1 MTAFLIQIAGAAAL
15 LLWAVRLVRT
25 GVERAFA
32 TQLRQGLR
40 RASDNRLLA
49 TVTGLVSA
57 MLLQS
62 STAVAMLVSNFAAK
76 GALAGSVGLAMLLG
90 ADLGSALVAQ
100 ILLARPGLLV
110 PALILLGVILFL
122 RSHQRR
128 VRQTG
133 RILIGLALI
142 FVSLDMLRTAT
153 APIIQSDGAVA
164 ILGYLDSDL
173 LTAFLLGAVFAWVV
187 HSSVAAILLF
197 VTMVAQGALPP
208 MAAMAMVL
216 GANLGGAMI
225 AFVLTL
231 AADVRARRIVMA
243 NLVLRGGGALLV
255 LVALNLNLLDPQW
268 LGATAAGQVMAIH
281 LAFNLVL
288 CLLMMPLV
296 GVIARLSDRLLA
308 EDAVQSGDRGLSALD
323 PAALDDPPRALSCA
337 ARELLR
343 MGELVEKMLVS
354 ATGLYETWD
363 DRVATGIQEDERAL
377 RRMHQDLKL
386 YLAGVHG
393 QKRDDEAANGAIEAS
408 LMAANLEAAADQVA
422 RKMTDL
428 ARKLHHEGVCFSKSG
443 RQELLDFMDRVQAN
457 AQLALKVMMT
467 GNPDDA
473 RELVAEKDS
482 IRTAEQRLQ
491 SKHLSRLRDGI
502 SESIETSALHQET
515 LRILKQVNTAF
526 AMAGYPIV
534 ERAGDLLSSRLQRP
548 GDPLGGQ

>member
-40 RASDNRLLA
+40 RASDNRVLA
-49 TVTGLVSA
+49 AVSGMLSA

-62 STAVAMLVSNFAAK
+62 STAVAMLVSNFASK
-76 GALAGSVGLAMLLG
+76 GVLTAAVGVAMLLG

-100 ILLARPGLLV
+100 ILLARPGVLV
-110 PALILLGVILFL
+110 PALLLLGVVLFL
-122 RSHQRR
+122 RSNQRKL
-128 VRQTG
+128 RQTG

-153 APIIQSDGAVA
+153 APIIQSEGAVA

-231 AADVRARRIVMA
+231 AADVRARRIVTA
-243 NLVLRGGGALLV
+243 NLVLRGGGAIAVLL
-255 LVALNLNLLDPQW
+255 ALSFQVFDPAW
-268 LGATAAGQVMAIH
+268 LGQDAAVQVMNLH
-281 LAFNLVL
+281 LAFNLALCVL
-288 CLLMMPLV
+288 ALPFAGLIAKLSEQMM
-296 GVIARLSDRLLA
+296 RD
-308 EDAVQSGDRGLSALD
+308 QSTQTLGRGLSALD
-323 PAALDDPPRALSCA
+323 QAALEDPPRALNCA

-343 MGELVEKMLVS
+343 MGEVIEKMLV
-354 ATGLYETWD
+354 AAMGLYETWD
-363 DRVATGIQEDERAL
+363 DRVATAIQEDEKAL
-377 RRMHQDLKL
+377 RRMHLDLKL
-386 YLAGVHG
+386 YLAGMNRH
-393 QKRDDEAANGAIEAS
+393 KLDDNAVNGAIEAS
-408 LMAANLEAAADQVA
+408 LLAANLEAAADQVS
-422 RKMTDL
+422 RKMIEL
-428 ARKLHHEGVCFSKSG
+428 ARKLSSEGICFSKSG
-443 RQELLDFMDRVQAN
+443 KQEIGDFMDRIQAN
-457 AQLALKVMMT
+457 VQLALTVMMT
-467 GNPDDA
+467 RNPDDA
-473 RELVAEKDS
+473 RELVAEKES

-491 SKHLSRLRDGI
+491 SKHLSRLREGV
-502 SESIETSALHQET
+502 SESIETSAIHQET
-515 LRILKQVNTAF
+515 LRILKQVNTSF
-526 AMAGYPIV
+526 AMAGYPILD
-534 ERAGDLLSSRLQRP
+534 EFGDLLSSRLSAQE
-548 GDPLGGQ
+548 

>member
-1 MTAFLIQIAGAAAL
+1 MIQIAGAAAL

-49 TVTGLVSA
+49 AISGLVSA

-62 STAVAMLVSNFAAK
+62 STAVAMLVSNFASK
-76 GALAGSVGLAMLLG
+76 GALSAAVGVAMLLG

-100 ILLARPGLLV
+100 ILLARPGILV
-110 PALILLGVILFL
+110 PALLLLGVALFL
-122 RSHQRR
+122 RSNQRKL
-128 VRQTG
+128 RQTG

-153 APIIQSDGAVA
+153 APIIQSEGAVA
-164 ILGYLDSDL
+164 VLGYLDSDL

-231 AADVRARRIVMA
+231 AADVRARRIVSA
-243 NLVLRGGGALLV
+243 NFALRGGGALVV
-255 LVALNLNLLDPQW
+255 LLALNLDALDPTW
-268 LGATAAGQVMAIH
+268 LGLDAAVQVMGLH
-281 LAFNLVL
+281 LAFNLAL
-288 CLLMMPLV
+288 CLMALPFV
-296 GVIARLSDRLLA
+296 GLIARMSKGVMRDPN
-308 EDAVQSGDRGLSALD
+308 VQSLGRGMSALD
-323 PAALDDPPRALSCA
+323 PAALEDPPRALGCA

-343 MGELVEKMLVS
+343 MGEVIEKMLV
-354 ATGLYETWD
+354 AAMGLYEVWD
-363 DRVATGIQEDERAL
+363 DRVASAIRDEDKAL
-377 RRMHQDLKL
+377 RQMHLDLKL
-386 YLAGVHG
+386 YLAGMNRH
-393 QKRDDEAANGAIEAS
+393 KLDDSAVNGAIEAS

-428 ARKLHHEGVCFSKSG
+428 ARKLSHEGISFSKSG
-443 RQELLDFMDRVQAN
+443 KQEIDDFMDRIQAN
-457 AQLALKVMMT
+457 VQLALTVMMT
-467 GNPDDA
+467 RNPDDA
-473 RELVAEKDS
+473 RELVAEKES

-491 SKHLSRLRDGI
+491 SKHLTRLREGV
-502 SESIETSALHQET
+502 SESIETSAIHQET
-515 LRILKQVNTAF
+515 LRILKQVNTSF
-526 AMAGYPIV
+526 AMAGYPILD
-534 ERAGDLLSSRLQRP
+534 ESGDLLSSRLSSQ
-548 GDPLGGQ
+548 G

>member
-49 TVTGLVSA
+49 AISGLVSA

-62 STAVAMLVSNFAAK
+62 STAVAMLVSNFASK
-76 GALAGSVGLAMLLG
+76 GALSAAVGVAMLLG

-100 ILLARPGLLV
+100 ILLARPGILV
-110 PALILLGVILFL
+110 PALLLVGVALFL
-122 RSHQRR
+122 RSNQRKL
-128 VRQTG
+128 RQTG

-153 APIIQSDGAVA
+153 APIIQSEGAVA
-164 ILGYLDSDL
+164 VLGYLDSDL

-231 AADVRARRIVMA
+231 AADVRARRIVSA
-243 NLVLRGGGALLV
+243 NLALRGGGALSV
-255 LVALNLNLLDPQW
+255 LLALNLDALDPTW
-268 LGATAAGQVMAIH
+268 LGQGAAVQVMGLH
-281 LAFNLVL
+281 LAFNLAL
-288 CLLMMPLV
+288 CLLALPFV
-296 GVIARLSDRLLA
+296 GLIARMSKGVMRDPN
-308 EDAVQSGDRGLSALD
+308 VQSLGRGMSALD
-323 PAALDDPPRALSCA
+323 PAALEDPPRALGCA

-343 MGELVEKMLVS
+343 MGEVIEKMLV
-354 ATGLYETWD
+354 AAIGLYEVWD
-363 DRVATGIQEDERAL
+363 DRVANAIRDEDKAL
-377 RRMHQDLKL
+377 RQMHLDLKL
-386 YLAGVHG
+386 YLAGMNRH
-393 QKRDDEAANGAIEAS
+393 KLDDSAVNGAIEAS

-428 ARKLHHEGVCFSKSG
+428 ARKLSHEGISFSKSG
-443 RQELLDFMDRVQAN
+443 KQEIDDFMDRIQAN
-457 AQLALKVMMT
+457 VQLALTVMMT
-467 GNPDDA
+467 RNPDDA
-473 RELVAEKDS
+473 RELVAEKES

-491 SKHLSRLRDGI
+491 SKHLTRLREGV
-502 SESIETSALHQET
+502 SESIETSAIHQET
-515 LRILKQVNTAF
+515 LRILKQVNTSF
-526 AMAGYPIV
+526 AMAGYPILD
-534 ERAGDLLSSRLQRP
+534 ESGDLLSSRLSSQ
-548 GDPLGGQ
+548 G

>member
-1 MTAFLIQIAGAAAL
+1 MTGFLIQIAGAAAL

-40 RASDNRLLA
+40 RAAGNRLLA
-49 TVTGLVSA
+49 TLTGLVSA

-62 STAVAMLVSNFAAK
+62 STAVAVLVSNFAAK
-76 GALAGSVGLAMLLG
+76 GALTGAVGIAILLG

-100 ILLARPGLLV
+100 ILLARPGILVALL
-110 PALILLGVILFL
+110 LLLGVVLFL
-122 RSHQRR
+122 RSSARR
-128 VRQTG
+128 LRQTG
-133 RILIGLALI
+133 RIMIGVALI

-153 APIIQSDGAVA
+153 APIIHSEGAVA
-164 ILGYLDSDL
+164 VLGYLDSDL
-173 LTAFLLGAVFAWVV
+173 LTAFLIGAVFAWVV

-231 AADVRARRIVMA
+231 AADVRARRIVTA

-255 LVALNLNLLDPQW
+255 LLALELQLLSPAW
-268 LGATAAGQVMAIH
+268 LGHSEAGQVMALH
-281 LAFNLVL
+281 LAFNFAL
-288 CLLMMPLV
+288 CLLTVPLV
-296 GVIARLSDRLLA
+296 GIIARLADHLLPTDTA
-308 EDAVQSGDRGLSALD
+308 QSSDRGLSALD
-323 PAALDDPPRALSCA
+323 PAALQDPPRALSCA

-354 ATGLYETWD
+354 AMGLYETWD
-363 DRVATGIQEDERAL
+363 DRIATAIQDDERAL
-377 RRMHQDLKL
+377 RRMHQELKL
-386 YLAGVHG
+386 YLAGIQG
-393 QKRDDEAANGAIEAS
+393 PKRDDEAVNGAIEAS

-428 ARKLHHEGVCFSKSG
+428 ARRLHSEGICFSKTG
-443 RQELLDFMDRVQAN
+443 RQELFDFMDRVQAN
-457 AQLALKVMMT
+457 TQLALKVMMT
-467 GNPDDA
+467 LNPDDA
-473 RELVAEKDS
+473 RDLVAEKDS

-491 SKHLSRLRDGI
+491 SKHLSRLREGI

-515 LRILKQVNTAF
+515 LRCLKQVNTAF

-534 ERAGDLLSSRLQRP
+534 DRAGDLLSSRLQRSD
-548 GDPLGGQ
+548 DPLGS

>member
-1 MTAFLIQIAGAAAL
+1 MIQIAGAAAL

-49 TVTGLVSA
+49 AISGLVSA

-62 STAVAMLVSNFAAK
+62 STAVAMLVSNFASK
-76 GALAGSVGLAMLLG
+76 GALSAAVGVAMLLG

-100 ILLARPGLLV
+100 ILLARPGILV
-110 PALILLGVILFL
+110 PALLLVGVALFL
-122 RSHQRR
+122 RSNQRKL
-128 VRQTG
+128 RQTG

-153 APIIQSDGAVA
+153 APIVQSEGAVA
-164 ILGYLDSDL
+164 VLGYLDSDL

-231 AADVRARRIVMA
+231 AADVRARRIVSA
-243 NLVLRGGGALLV
+243 NLALRGGGALSV
-255 LVALNLNLLDPQW
+255 LLALNLDALDPTW
-268 LGATAAGQVMAIH
+268 LGQGAAVQVMGLH
-281 LAFNLVL
+281 LAFNLAL
-288 CLLMMPLV
+288 CLLALPFV
-296 GVIARLSDRLLA
+296 GLIARMSKGVMRDPN
-308 EDAVQSGDRGLSALD
+308 VQSLGRGMSALD
-323 PAALDDPPRALSCA
+323 PAALEDPPRALGCA

-343 MGELVEKMLVS
+343 MGEVIEKMLV
-354 ATGLYETWD
+354 AAMGLYEVWD
-363 DRVATGIQEDERAL
+363 DRVANAIHDEDKAL
-377 RRMHQDLKL
+377 RQMHLDLKL
-386 YLAGVHG
+386 YLAGMNRH
-393 QKRDDEAANGAIEAS
+393 KLDDSAVNGAIEAS

-428 ARKLHHEGVCFSKSG
+428 ARKLSHEGISFSKSG
-443 RQELLDFMDRVQAN
+443 KQEIDDFMDRIQAN
-457 AQLALKVMMT
+457 VQLALTVMMT
-467 GNPDDA
+467 RNPDDA
-473 RELVAEKDS
+473 RELVAEKES

-491 SKHLSRLRDGI
+491 SKHLTRLREGV
-502 SESIETSALHQET
+502 SESIETSAIHQET
-515 LRILKQVNTAF
+515 LRILKQVNTSF
-526 AMAGYPIV
+526 AMAGYPILD
-534 ERAGDLLSSRLQRP
+534 ESGDLLSSRLSSQ
-548 GDPLGGQ
+548 G

>member
-40 RASDNRLLA
+40 RASDNRVLA
-49 TVTGLVSA
+49 AVSGMLSA

-62 STAVAMLVSNFAAK
+62 STAVAMLVSNFASK
-76 GALAGSVGLAMLLG
+76 GVLTAAVGVAMLLG

-100 ILLARPGLLV
+100 ILLARPGVLV
-110 PALILLGVILFL
+110 PALLLLGVVLFL
-122 RSHQRR
+122 RSNQRKL
-128 VRQTG
+128 RQTG

-153 APIIQSDGAVA
+153 APIIQSEGAVA

-231 AADVRARRIVMA
+231 AADVRARRIVTA
-243 NLVLRGGGALLV
+243 NLVLRGGGAIAVLL
-255 LVALNLNLLDPQW
+255 ALSFQVFDPVW
-268 LGATAAGQVMAIH
+268 LGQDAAVQVMNLH
-281 LAFNLVL
+281 LAFNLALCVL
-288 CLLMMPLV
+288 ALPFAGLIAKLSEQMM
-296 GVIARLSDRLLA
+296 RD
-308 EDAVQSGDRGLSALD
+308 QSTQTLGRGLSALD
-323 PAALDDPPRALSCA
+323 QAALEDPPRALNCA

-343 MGELVEKMLVS
+343 MGEVIEKMLV
-354 ATGLYETWD
+354 AAMGLYETWD
-363 DRVATGIQEDERAL
+363 DRVATAIQEDEKAL
-377 RRMHQDLKL
+377 RRMHLDLKL
-386 YLAGVHG
+386 YLAGMNRH
-393 QKRDDEAANGAIEAS
+393 KLDDNAVNGAIEAS
-408 LMAANLEAAADQVA
+408 LLAANLEAAADQVS
-422 RKMTDL
+422 RKMIEL
-428 ARKLHHEGVCFSKSG
+428 ARKLSSEGICFSKSG
-443 RQELLDFMDRVQAN
+443 KQEIGDFMDRIQAN
-457 AQLALKVMMT
+457 VQLALTVMMT
-467 GNPDDA
+467 RNPDDA
-473 RELVAEKDS
+473 RELVAEKES

-491 SKHLSRLRDGI
+491 SKHLSRLREGV
-502 SESIETSALHQET
+502 SESIETSAIHQET
-515 LRILKQVNTAF
+515 LRILKQVNTSF
-526 AMAGYPIV
+526 AMAGYPILD
-534 ERAGDLLSSRLQRP
+534 ESGDLLSSRLSAQE
-548 GDPLGGQ
+548 

>member
-1 MTAFLIQIAGAAAL
+1 MIQIAGAAAL

-49 TVTGLVSA
+49 AISGLVSA

-62 STAVAMLVSNFAAK
+62 STAVAMLVSNFASK
-76 GALAGSVGLAMLLG
+76 GALSAAVGVAMLLG

-100 ILLARPGLLV
+100 ILLARPGILV
-110 PALILLGVILFL
+110 PALLLVGVALFL
-122 RSHQRR
+122 RSNQRKL
-128 VRQTG
+128 RQTG

-153 APIIQSDGAVA
+153 APIIQSEGAVA
-164 ILGYLDSDL
+164 VLGYLDSDL

-231 AADVRARRIVMA
+231 AADVRARRIVSA
-243 NLVLRGGGALLV
+243 NLALRGGGALSV
-255 LVALNLNLLDPQW
+255 LLALNLDALDPTW
-268 LGATAAGQVMAIH
+268 LGQGAAVQVMGLH
-281 LAFNLVL
+281 LAFNLAL
-288 CLLMMPLV
+288 CLLALPFV
-296 GVIARLSDRLLA
+296 GLIARMSKGVMRDPN
-308 EDAVQSGDRGLSALD
+308 VQSLGRGMSALD
-323 PAALDDPPRALSCA
+323 PAALEDPPRALGCA

-343 MGELVEKMLVS
+343 MGEVIEKMLV
-354 ATGLYETWD
+354 AAIGLYEVWD
-363 DRVATGIQEDERAL
+363 DRVANAIRDEDKAL
-377 RRMHQDLKL
+377 RQMHLDLKL
-386 YLAGVHG
+386 YLAGMNRH
-393 QKRDDEAANGAIEAS
+393 KLDDSAVNGAIEAS

-428 ARKLHHEGVCFSKSG
+428 ARKLSHEGISFSKSG
-443 RQELLDFMDRVQAN
+443 KQEIDDFMDRIQAN
-457 AQLALKVMMT
+457 VQLALTVMMT
-467 GNPDDA
+467 RNPDDA
-473 RELVAEKDS
+473 RELVAEKES

-491 SKHLSRLRDGI
+491 SKHLTRLREGV
-502 SESIETSALHQET
+502 SESIETSAIHQET
-515 LRILKQVNTAF
+515 LRILKQVNTSF
-526 AMAGYPIV
+526 AMAGYPILD
-534 ERAGDLLSSRLQRP
+534 ESGDLLSSRLSSQ
-548 GDPLGGQ
+548 G

>member
-40 RASDNRLLA
+40 RASDNRVLA
-49 TVTGLVSA
+49 AVSGMLSA

-62 STAVAMLVSNFAAK
+62 STAVAMLVSNFASK
-76 GALAGSVGLAMLLG
+76 GVLTAAVGVAMLLG

-100 ILLARPGLLV
+100 ILLARPGVLV
-110 PALILLGVILFL
+110 PALLLLGVVLFL
-122 RSHQRR
+122 RSNQRKL
-128 VRQTG
+128 RQTG

-153 APIIQSDGAVA
+153 APIIQSEGAVA

-231 AADVRARRIVMA
+231 AADVRARRIVTA
-243 NLVLRGGGALLV
+243 NLVLRGGGAIAVLL
-255 LVALNLNLLDPQW
+255 ALSFQVFDPAW
-268 LGATAAGQVMAIH
+268 LGQDAAVQVMNLH
-281 LAFNLVL
+281 LAFNLALCVL
-288 CLLMMPLV
+288 ALPIAGLIAKLSEQMM
-296 GVIARLSDRLLA
+296 RD
-308 EDAVQSGDRGLSALD
+308 QSTQTLGRGLSALD
-323 PAALDDPPRALSCA
+323 QAALEDPPRALNCA

-343 MGELVEKMLVS
+343 MGEVIEKMLV
-354 ATGLYETWD
+354 AAMGLYETWD
-363 DRVATGIQEDERAL
+363 DRVATAIQEDEKAL
-377 RRMHQDLKL
+377 RRMHLDLKL
-386 YLAGVHG
+386 YLAGMNRH
-393 QKRDDEAANGAIEAS
+393 KLDDNAVNGAIEAS
-408 LMAANLEAAADQVA
+408 LLAANLEAAADQVS
-422 RKMTDL
+422 RKMIEL
-428 ARKLHHEGVCFSKSG
+428 ARKLSSEGICFSKSG
-443 RQELLDFMDRVQAN
+443 KQEIGDFMDRIQAN
-457 AQLALKVMMT
+457 VQLALTVMMT
-467 GNPDDA
+467 RNPDDA
-473 RELVAEKDS
+473 RELVAEKES

-491 SKHLSRLRDGI
+491 SKHLSRLREGV
-502 SESIETSALHQET
+502 SESIETSAIHQET
-515 LRILKQVNTAF
+515 LRILKQVNTSF
-526 AMAGYPIV
+526 AMAGYPILD
-534 ERAGDLLSSRLQRP
+534 ESGDLLSSRLSAQE
-548 GDPLGGQ
+548 

>member
-1 MTAFLIQIAGAAAL
+1 MIQIAGAAAL

-49 TVTGLVSA
+49 AISGLVSA

-62 STAVAMLVSNFAAK
+62 STAVAMLVSNFASK
-76 GALAGSVGLAMLLG
+76 GALSAAVGVAMLLG

-100 ILLARPGLLV
+100 ILLARPGILV
-110 PALILLGVILFL
+110 PALLLLGVALFL
-122 RSHQRR
+122 RSNQRKL
-128 VRQTG
+128 RQTG

-153 APIIQSDGAVA
+153 APIIQSEGAVA
-164 ILGYLDSDL
+164 VLGYLDSDL

-231 AADVRARRIVMA
+231 AADVRARRIVSA
-243 NLVLRGGGALLV
+243 NLALRGGGALVV
-255 LVALNLNLLDPQW
+255 LLALNLDALDPTW
-268 LGATAAGQVMAIH
+268 LGQGAAVQVMGLH
-281 LAFNLVL
+281 LAFNLAL
-288 CLLMMPLV
+288 CLLALPFV
-296 GVIARLSDRLLA
+296 GLIARMSEGVMRDPN
-308 EDAVQSGDRGLSALD
+308 VQSLGRGMSALD
-323 PAALDDPPRALSCA
+323 PAALEDPPRALGCA

-343 MGELVEKMLVS
+343 MGEIIEKMLV
-354 ATGLYETWD
+354 AAMGLYEVWD
-363 DRVATGIQEDERAL
+363 DRVANAIRDEDKAL
-377 RRMHQDLKL
+377 RQMHLDLKL
-386 YLAGVHG
+386 YLAGMNRH
-393 QKRDDEAANGAIEAS
+393 KLDDSAVNGAIEAS

-428 ARKLHHEGVCFSKSG
+428 ARKLSHEGISFSKSG
-443 RQELLDFMDRVQAN
+443 KQEIDDFMDRIQAN
-457 AQLALKVMMT
+457 VQLALTVMMT
-467 GNPDDA
+467 RNPDDA
-473 RELVAEKDS
+473 RELVAEKES

-491 SKHLSRLRDGI
+491 SKHLTRLREGV
-502 SESIETSALHQET
+502 SESIETSAIHQET
-515 LRILKQVNTAF
+515 LRILKQVNTSF
-526 AMAGYPIV
+526 AMAGYPILD
-534 ERAGDLLSSRLQRP
+534 ESGDLLSSRLSSQ
-548 GDPLGGQ
+548 G

>member
-40 RASDNRLLA
+40 RASDNRVLA
-49 TVTGLVSA
+49 AVSGMLSA

-62 STAVAMLVSNFAAK
+62 STAVAMLVSNFASK
-76 GALAGSVGLAMLLG
+76 GVLTAAVGVAMLLG

-100 ILLARPGLLV
+100 ILLARPGVLV
-110 PALILLGVILFL
+110 PALLLLGVVLFL
-122 RSHQRR
+122 RSNQRKL
-128 VRQTG
+128 RQTG

-153 APIIQSDGAVA
+153 APIIQSEGAVA

-231 AADVRARRIVMA
+231 AADVRARRIVTA
-243 NLVLRGGGALLV
+243 NLVLRGGGAIAVLL
-255 LVALNLNLLDPQW
+255 ALSFQVFDPAW
-268 LGATAAGQVMAIH
+268 LGQDAAVQVMNLH
-281 LAFNLVL
+281 LAFNLALCVL
-288 CLLMMPLV
+288 ALPFAGL
-296 GVIARLSDRLLA
+296 IAKLSEQMIRD
-308 EDAVQSGDRGLSALD
+308 QSTQTLGRGLSALD
-323 PAALDDPPRALSCA
+323 QAALEDPPRALNCA

-343 MGELVEKMLVS
+343 MGEVIEKMLV
-354 ATGLYETWD
+354 AAMGLYETWD
-363 DRVATGIQEDERAL
+363 DRVATAIQEDEKAL
-377 RRMHQDLKL
+377 RRMHLDLKL
-386 YLAGVHG
+386 YLAGMNRH
-393 QKRDDEAANGAIEAS
+393 KLDDNAVNGAIEAS
-408 LMAANLEAAADQVA
+408 LLAANLEAAADQVS
-422 RKMTDL
+422 RKMIEL
-428 ARKLHHEGVCFSKSG
+428 ARKLSSEGICFSKSG
-443 RQELLDFMDRVQAN
+443 KQEIGDFMDRIQAN
-457 AQLALKVMMT
+457 VQLALTVMMT
-467 GNPDDA
+467 RNPDDA
-473 RELVAEKDS
+473 RELVAEKES

-491 SKHLSRLRDGI
+491 SKHLSRLREGV
-502 SESIETSALHQET
+502 SESIETSAIHQET
-515 LRILKQVNTAF
+515 LRILKQVNTSF
-526 AMAGYPIV
+526 AMAGYPILD
-534 ERAGDLLSSRLQRP
+534 ESGDLLSSRLSAQE
-548 GDPLGGQ
+548 

>member
-40 RASDNRLLA
+40 RASDNRVLA
-49 TVTGLVSA
+49 AVSGMLSA

-62 STAVAMLVSNFAAK
+62 STAVAMLVSNFASK
-76 GALAGSVGLAMLLG
+76 GVLTAAVGVAMLLG

-100 ILLARPGLLV
+100 ILLARPGVLV
-110 PALILLGVILFL
+110 PALLLLGVVLFL
-122 RSHQRR
+122 RSNQRKL
-128 VRQTG
+128 RQTG

-153 APIIQSDGAVA
+153 APIIQSEGAVA

-231 AADVRARRIVMA
+231 AADVRARRIVTA
-243 NLVLRGGGALLV
+243 NLVLRGGGAIAVLL
-255 LVALNLNLLDPQW
+255 ALSFQVFDPAW
-268 LGATAAGQVMAIH
+268 LGQDAAVQVMNLH
-281 LAFNLVL
+281 LAFNLALCVL
-288 CLLMMPLV
+288 ALPFAGLIAKLSEQMM
-296 GVIARLSDRLLA
+296 RD
-308 EDAVQSGDRGLSALD
+308 QSTQTLGRGLSALD
-323 PAALDDPPRALSCA
+323 QAALEDPPRALNCA

-343 MGELVEKMLVS
+343 MGEVIEKMLV
-354 ATGLYETWD
+354 AAMGLYETWD
-363 DRVATGIQEDERAL
+363 DRVATAIQEDEKAL
-377 RRMHQDLKL
+377 RRMHLDLKL
-386 YLAGVHG
+386 YLAGMNRH
-393 QKRDDEAANGAIEAS
+393 KLDDNAVNGAIEAS
-408 LMAANLEAAADQVA
+408 LLAANLEAAADQVS
-422 RKMTDL
+422 RKMIEL
-428 ARKLHHEGVCFSKSG
+428 ARKLSSEGICFSKSG
-443 RQELLDFMDRVQAN
+443 KQEIGDFMDRIQAN
-457 AQLALKVMMT
+457 VQLALTVMMT
-467 GNPDDA
+467 RNPDDA
-473 RELVAEKDS
+473 RELVAEKES

-491 SKHLSRLRDGI
+491 SKHLSRLREGV
-502 SESIETSALHQET
+502 SESIETSAIHQET
-515 LRILKQVNTAF
+515 LRILKQVNTSF
-526 AMAGYPIV
+526 AMAGYPILD
-534 ERAGDLLSSRLQRP
+534 ESGDLLSSRLSAQE
-548 GDPLGGQ
+548 

>member
-1 MTAFLIQIAGAAAL
+1 MIQIAGAAAL

-49 TVTGLVSA
+49 AISGLVSA

-62 STAVAMLVSNFAAK
+62 STAVAMLVSNFASK
-76 GALAGSVGLAMLLG
+76 GALSAAVGVAMLLG

-100 ILLARPGLLV
+100 ILLARPGILV
-110 PALILLGVILFL
+110 PALLLLGVALFL
-122 RSHQRR
+122 RSNQRKL
-128 VRQTG
+128 RQTG

-153 APIIQSDGAVA
+153 APIIQSEGAVA
-164 ILGYLDSDL
+164 VLGYLDSDL

-231 AADVRARRIVMA
+231 AADVRARRIVSA
-243 NLVLRGGGALLV
+243 NLALRGGGALSV
-255 LVALNLNLLDPQW
+255 LLALNLDALDPTW
-268 LGATAAGQVMAIH
+268 LGQGAAVQVMGLH
-281 LAFNLVL
+281 LAFNLAL
-288 CLLMMPLV
+288 CLLALPFV
-296 GVIARLSDRLLA
+296 GLIARMSKGVMRDPN
-308 EDAVQSGDRGLSALD
+308 VQSLGRGMSALD
-323 PAALDDPPRALSCA
+323 PAALEDPPRALGCA

-343 MGELVEKMLVS
+343 MGEVIEKMLV
-354 ATGLYETWD
+354 AAMGLYEVWD
-363 DRVATGIQEDERAL
+363 DRVANAIRDEDKAL
-377 RRMHQDLKL
+377 RQMHLDLKL
-386 YLAGVHG
+386 YLAGMNRH
-393 QKRDDEAANGAIEAS
+393 KLDDSAVNGAIEAS

-428 ARKLHHEGVCFSKSG
+428 ARKLSHEGISFSKSG
-443 RQELLDFMDRVQAN
+443 KQEIDDFMDRIQAN
-457 AQLALKVMMT
+457 VQLALTVMMT
-467 GNPDDA
+467 RNPDDA
-473 RELVAEKDS
+473 RELVAEKES

-491 SKHLSRLRDGI
+491 SKHLTRLREGV
-502 SESIETSALHQET
+502 SESIETSAIHQET
-515 LRILKQVNTAF
+515 LRILKQVNTSF
-526 AMAGYPIV
+526 AMAGYPILD
-534 ERAGDLLSSRLQRP
+534 ESGDLLSSRLSSQ
-548 GDPLGGQ
+548 G

>member
-49 TVTGLVSA
+49 AISGLVSA

-62 STAVAMLVSNFAAK
+62 STAVAMLVSNFASK
-76 GALAGSVGLAMLLG
+76 GALSAAVGVAMLLG

-100 ILLARPGLLV
+100 ILLARPGILV
-110 PALILLGVILFL
+110 PALLLVGVALFL
-122 RSHQRR
+122 RSNQRKL
-128 VRQTG
+128 RQTG

-153 APIIQSDGAVA
+153 APIIQSEGAVA
-164 ILGYLDSDL
+164 VLGYLDSDL

-197 VTMVAQGALPP
+197 VTMVSQGALPP

-231 AADVRARRIVMA
+231 AADVRARRIVSA
-243 NLVLRGGGALLV
+243 NLALRGGGALAV
-255 LVALNLNLLDPQW
+255 LLALNLDALDPTW
-268 LGATAAGQVMAIH
+268 LGQGAAVQVMGLH
-281 LAFNLVL
+281 LAFNLAL
-288 CLLMMPLV
+288 CLLALPFV
-296 GVIARLSDRLLA
+296 GLIARMSKGVMRDPN
-308 EDAVQSGDRGLSALD
+308 VQSLGRGMSALD
-323 PAALDDPPRALSCA
+323 PAALEDPPRALGCA

-343 MGELVEKMLVS
+343 MGEVIEKMLV
-354 ATGLYETWD
+354 AAMGLYEVWD
-363 DRVATGIQEDERAL
+363 DRVANAIRDEDKAL
-377 RRMHQDLKL
+377 RQMHLDLKL
-386 YLAGVHG
+386 YLAGMNRH
-393 QKRDDEAANGAIEAS
+393 KLDDSAVNGAIEAS

-428 ARKLHHEGVCFSKSG
+428 ARKLSHEGISFSKSG
-443 RQELLDFMDRVQAN
+443 KQEIDDFMDRIQAN
-457 AQLALKVMMT
+457 VQLALTVMMT
-467 GNPDDA
+467 RNPDDA
-473 RELVAEKDS
+473 RELVAEKES

-491 SKHLSRLRDGI
+491 SKHLTRLREGV
-502 SESIETSALHQET
+502 SESIETSAIHQET
-515 LRILKQVNTAF
+515 LRILKQVNTSF
-526 AMAGYPIV
+526 AMAGYPILD
-534 ERAGDLLSSRLQRP
+534 ESGDLLSSRLSSQ
-548 GDPLGGQ
+548 G

>member
-49 TVTGLVSA
+49 AISGLVSA

-62 STAVAMLVSNFAAK
+62 STAVAMLVSNFASK
-76 GALAGSVGLAMLLG
+76 GALSAAVGVAMLLG

-100 ILLARPGLLV
+100 ILLARPGILV
-110 PALILLGVILFL
+110 PALLLLGVALFL
-122 RSHQRR
+122 RSNQRKL
-128 VRQTG
+128 RQTG

-153 APIIQSDGAVA
+153 APIIQSEGAVA
-164 ILGYLDSDL
+164 VLGYLDSDL

-231 AADVRARRIVMA
+231 AADVRARRIVSA
-243 NLVLRGGGALLV
+243 NLALRGGGALVV
-255 LVALNLNLLDPQW
+255 LLALNLDALDPTW
-268 LGATAAGQVMAIH
+268 LGQGAAVQVMGLH
-281 LAFNLVL
+281 LAFNLAL
-288 CLLMMPLV
+288 CLLALPFV
-296 GVIARLSDRLLA
+296 GLIARMSEGVMRDPN
-308 EDAVQSGDRGLSALD
+308 VQSLGRGMSALD
-323 PAALDDPPRALSCA
+323 PAALEDPPRALGCA

-343 MGELVEKMLVS
+343 MGEIIEKMLV
-354 ATGLYETWD
+354 AAMGLYEVWD
-363 DRVATGIQEDERAL
+363 DRVANAIRDEDKAL
-377 RRMHQDLKL
+377 RQMHLDLKL
-386 YLAGVHG
+386 YLAGMNRH
-393 QKRDDEAANGAIEAS
+393 KLDDSAVNGAIEAS

-428 ARKLHHEGVCFSKSG
+428 ARKLSHEGISFSKSG
-443 RQELLDFMDRVQAN
+443 KQEIDDFMDRIQAN
-457 AQLALKVMMT
+457 VQLALTVMMT
-467 GNPDDA
+467 RNPDDA
-473 RELVAEKDS
+473 RELVAEKES

-491 SKHLSRLRDGI
+491 SKHLTRLREGV
-502 SESIETSALHQET
+502 SESIETSAIHQET
-515 LRILKQVNTAF
+515 LRILKQVNTSF
-526 AMAGYPIV
+526 AMAGYPILD
-534 ERAGDLLSSRLQRP
+534 ESGDLLSSRLSSQ
-548 GDPLGGQ
+548 G

>member
-1 MTAFLIQIAGAAAL
+1 MIQIAGAAAL

-49 TVTGLVSA
+49 AISGLVSA

-62 STAVAMLVSNFAAK
+62 STAVAMLVSNFASK
-76 GALAGSVGLAMLLG
+76 GALSAAVGVAMLLG

-100 ILLARPGLLV
+100 ILLARPGILV
-110 PALILLGVILFL
+110 PALLLVGVALFL
-122 RSHQRR
+122 RSSQRKL
-128 VRQTG
+128 RQTG

-164 ILGYLDSDL
+164 VLGYLDSDL

-197 VTMVAQGALPP
+197 VTMVSQGALPP

-231 AADVRARRIVMA
+231 AADVRARRIVSA
-243 NLVLRGGGALLV
+243 NFALRGGGALAV
-255 LVALNLNLLDPQW
+255 LLALDLDALDPTW
-268 LGATAAGQVMAIH
+268 LGQGAAVQVMGLH
-281 LAFNLVL
+281 LAFNLAL
-288 CLLMMPLV
+288 CLLALPFV
-296 GVIARLSDRLLA
+296 GLIARMSNGVMRDPN
-308 EDAVQSGDRGLSALD
+308 VQSLGRGMSALD
-323 PAALDDPPRALSCA
+323 HAALEDPPRALGCA

-343 MGELVEKMLVS
+343 MGEVIEKMLV
-354 ATGLYETWD
+354 AAMGLYEVWD
-363 DRVATGIQEDERAL
+363 DRVANAIRDEDKAL
-377 RRMHQDLKL
+377 RQMHLDLKL
-386 YLAGVHG
+386 YLAGMNRH
-393 QKRDDEAANGAIEAS
+393 KLDDSAVNGAIEAS

-428 ARKLHHEGVCFSKSG
+428 ARKLSHEGISFSKSG
-443 RQELLDFMDRVQAN
+443 KQEIDDFMDRIQAN
-457 AQLALKVMMT
+457 VQLALTVMMT
-467 GNPDDA
+467 RNPDDA
-473 RELVAEKDS
+473 RELVAEKES

-491 SKHLSRLRDGI
+491 SKHLTRLREGV
-502 SESIETSALHQET
+502 SESIETSAIHQET
-515 LRILKQVNTAF
+515 LRILKQVNTSF
-526 AMAGYPIV
+526 AMAGYPILD
-534 ERAGDLLSSRLQRP
+534 ESGDLLSSRLSSQ
-548 GDPLGGQ
+548 G

>member
-40 RASDNRLLA
+40 RASDNRVLA
-49 TVTGLVSA
+49 AVSGMLSA

-62 STAVAMLVSNFAAK
+62 STAVAMLVSNFASK
-76 GALAGSVGLAMLLG
+76 GVLTAAVGVAMLLG

-100 ILLARPGLLV
+100 ILLARPGVLV
-110 PALILLGVILFL
+110 PALLLLGVVLFL
-122 RSHQRR
+122 RSNQRKL
-128 VRQTG
+128 RQTG

-153 APIIQSDGAVA
+153 APIIQSEGAVA

-231 AADVRARRIVMA
+231 AADVRARRIVTA
-243 NLVLRGGGALLV
+243 NLVLRGGGAIAVLL
-255 LVALNLNLLDPQW
+255 ALSFQVFDPVW
-268 LGATAAGQVMAIH
+268 LGQDAAVQVMNLH
-281 LAFNLVL
+281 LAFNLAL
-288 CLLMMPLV
+288 CLLALPFAGL
-296 GVIARLSDRLLA
+296 IAKLSEQTMRD
-308 EDAVQSGDRGLSALD
+308 QSTQTLGRGLSALD
-323 PAALDDPPRALSCA
+323 QAALEDPPRALNCA

-343 MGELVEKMLVS
+343 MGEVIEKMLV
-354 ATGLYETWD
+354 AAMGLYETWD
-363 DRVATGIQEDERAL
+363 DRVATAIQEDEKAL
-377 RRMHQDLKL
+377 RRMHLDLKL
-386 YLAGVHG
+386 YLAGMNRH
-393 QKRDDEAANGAIEAS
+393 KLDDNAVNGAIEAS
-408 LMAANLEAAADQVA
+408 LLAANLEAAADQVS
-422 RKMTDL
+422 RKMIEL
-428 ARKLHHEGVCFSKSG
+428 ARKLSSEGICFSKSG
-443 RQELLDFMDRVQAN
+443 KQEIGDFMDRIQAN
-457 AQLALKVMMT
+457 VQLALTVMMT
-467 GNPDDA
+467 RNPDDA
-473 RELVAEKDS
+473 RELVAEKES

-491 SKHLSRLRDGI
+491 SKHLSRLREGV
-502 SESIETSALHQET
+502 SESIETSAIHQET
-515 LRILKQVNTAF
+515 LRILKQVNTSF
-526 AMAGYPIV
+526 AMAGYPILD
-534 ERAGDLLSSRLQRP
+534 ESGDLLSSRLSAQE
-548 GDPLGGQ
+548 

>member
-40 RASDNRLLA
+40 RASDNRVLA
-49 TVTGLVSA
+49 AVSGMLSA

-62 STAVAMLVSNFAAK
+62 STAVAMLVSNFASK
-76 GALAGSVGLAMLLG
+76 GVLTAAVGVAMLLG

-100 ILLARPGLLV
+100 ILLARPGVLV
-110 PALILLGVILFL
+110 PALLLLGVVLFL
-122 RSHQRR
+122 RSNQRKL
-128 VRQTG
+128 RQTG

-153 APIIQSDGAVA
+153 APIIQSEGAVA

-231 AADVRARRIVMA
+231 AADVRARRIVTA
-243 NLVLRGGGALLV
+243 NLVLRGGGAIAVLL
-255 LVALNLNLLDPQW
+255 ALSFQVFDPAW
-268 LGATAAGQVMAIH
+268 LGQDAAVQVMNLH
-281 LAFNLVL
+281 LAFNLALCVL
-288 CLLMMPLV
+288 ALPFAGL
-296 GVIARLSDRLLA
+296 IAKLSEQTMRD
-308 EDAVQSGDRGLSALD
+308 QSTQTLGRGLSALD
-323 PAALDDPPRALSCA
+323 QAALEDPPRALNCA

-343 MGELVEKMLVS
+343 MGEVIEKMLV
-354 ATGLYETWD
+354 AAMGLYESWD
-363 DRVATGIQEDERAL
+363 DRVATAIQEDEKAL
-377 RRMHQDLKL
+377 RRMHLDLKL
-386 YLAGVHG
+386 YLAGMNRH
-393 QKRDDEAANGAIEAS
+393 KLDDNAVNGAIEAS
-408 LMAANLEAAADQVA
+408 LLAANLEAAADQVS
-422 RKMTDL
+422 RKMIEL
-428 ARKLHHEGVCFSKSG
+428 ARKLSSEGICFSKSG
-443 RQELLDFMDRVQAN
+443 KQEIGDFMDRIQAN
-457 AQLALKVMMT
+457 VQLALTVMMT
-467 GNPDDA
+467 RNPDDA
-473 RELVAEKDS
+473 RELVAEKES

-491 SKHLSRLRDGI
+491 SKHLSRLREGV
-502 SESIETSALHQET
+502 SESIETSAIHQET
-515 LRILKQVNTAF
+515 LRILKQVNTSF
-526 AMAGYPIV
+526 AMAGYPILD
-534 ERAGDLLSSRLQRP
+534 ESGDLLSSRLSAQE
-548 GDPLGGQ
+548 